1 MFDKATQR
9 SIRLSDYEISPTLG
23 FLSPFNPASV
33 ELPYEFAPIKKMA
46 AELPKIL
53 TAGLVRTRLSS
64 LPVLDLQKFCCS
76 ASDAQKRVA
85 MVHYSF
91 LVQSYVWGE
100 PDAPSSLPECL
111 ALPIWQL
118 ADAIGQK
125 PLLTYSAYVLDN
137 WALLDAEG
145 EIDLSNIHMVQHFL
159 GGQDETWFVT
169 VHVAIEAAA
178 GKMLAQIPVSLEAV
192 ENDDLAG
199 LTAAFQE
206 ISKTWDTILSI
217 FDRMPERC
225 APFIYYQ
232 RVRPWIHGWKDNPAL
247 GLGLVYEGVEEANG
261 EPQAFRG
268 QTGSQ
273 SSIVPT
279 MDAFFGILHASD
291 PMKAYLDELHAYRP
305 PAHRAF
311 IDAVREHSSIRQFVE
326 QKGSENLTSL
336 YNECIS
342 KLAQFR
348 TKHLEYAASYI
359 NKQAKSADGND
370 TDIGT
375 GGTPFMKY
383 LKKHRDEVNQQL
395 LAYKL

>member
-1 MFDKATQR
+1 MFDTATPAPL
-9 SIRLSDYEISPTLG
+9 RLSDYEISKELG
-23 FLSPFNPASV
+23 FLSPYNPSST
-33 ELPYEFAPIKKMA
+33 ELPDFFSPIQQVA
-46 AELPKIL
+46 SELPKIL
-53 TAGLVRTRLSS
+53 TTGLVRARLSN
-64 LPVLDLQKFCCS
+64 LPMLDLQDFCTT
-76 ASDAQKRVA
+76 ATDAQKRVA

-100 PDAPSSLPECL
+100 ADAPSSLPECL

-137 WALLDAEG
+137 WALLDADG
-145 EIDLSNIHMVQHFL
+145 DIDLSNIHMVQHFL

-169 VHVAIEAAA
+169 VHVAIEATA
-178 GKMLAQIPVSLEAV
+178 GQMLAQVPVSFEAV
-192 ENDDLAG
+192 ANKDEDALQSS
-199 LTAAFQE
+199 LQT
-206 ISKTWDTILSI
+206 ISETWDSVLSI

-225 APFIYYQ
+225 DPFIYYQ

-247 GLGLVYEGVEEANG
+247 GAGLVYEGVEAAG
-261 EPQAFRG
+261 TAPQAFRG

-279 MDAFFGILHASD
+279 MDAFFGIQHASD

-311 IDAVREHSSIRQFVE
+311 IDTVRQESKVRDFIDTSQNEDLR
-326 QKGSENLTSL
+326 SL

-359 NKQAKSADGND
+359 NMQAKSADGND

-395 LAYKL
+395 LSAKL

>member
-1 MFDKATQR
+1 MFDKATPH
-9 SIRLSDYEISPTLG
+9 SIRLSDFEVSPNLG

-33 ELPYEFAPIKKMA
+33 ELPADFAPIQEMA

-53 TAGLVRTRLSS
+53 ATGLVRARLSS
-64 LPVLDLQKFCCS
+64 LPVLDLQEFCS
-76 ASDAQKRVA
+76 TSTDAQKRVA

-100 PDAPSSLPECL
+100 PDAPSNLPECL

-137 WALLDAEG
+137 WALLDAGG

-178 GKMLAQIPVSLEAV
+178 GKMLAQIPLSLEAV
-192 ENDDLAG
+192 ENNDLAG

-206 ISKTWDTILSI
+206 ISNTWDTILSI

-225 APFIYYQ
+225 DPFIYYQ

-247 GLGLVYEGVEEANG
+247 GLGLVYEGVKETKG
-261 EPQAFRG
+261 EPQTFRG

-279 MDAFFGILHASD
+279 MDAFFGIRHASD

-311 IDAVREHSSIRQFVE
+311 IDAVREHSSVRQFVE
-326 QKGSENLTSL
+326 HKSAESLTSL

-395 LAYKL
+395 LASKL

>member
-1 MFDKATQR
+1 MFDKANPAPV
-9 SIRLSDYEISPTLG
+9 RLSDYEISPKLG
-23 FLSPFNPASV
+23 FLSPYSPASTS
-33 ELPYEFAPIKKMA
+33 LPDYFEPVQKMA
-46 AELPKIL
+46 ADLPKIL
-53 TAGLVRTRLSS
+53 TTGLVRERLTR
-64 LPVLDLQKFCCS
+64 LPVLDLKHFCND
-76 ASDAQKRVA
+76 ATDAQKRIA

-100 PDAPSSLPECL
+100 PEAPASLPECL

-137 WALLDAEG
+137 WALLDPDEDV
-145 EIDLSNIHMVQHFL
+145 DLSNIHMVQHFL

-169 VHVAIEAAA
+169 VHVAIEATA
-178 GKMLAQIPVSLEAV
+178 GKMLEQIPISLEAV
-192 ENDDLAG
+192 ETKDPTALAQS
-199 LTAAFQE
+199 LSE
-206 ISKTWDTILSI
+206 MSVTWDSILAI

-225 APFIYYQ
+225 DPFIYYQ

-247 GLGLVYEGVEEANG
+247 DKGLVYEGVEEAG
-261 EPQAFRG
+261 DEPQAFRG

-279 MDAFFGILHASD
+279 MDAFFGIQHASD

-311 IDAVREHSSIRQFVE
+311 IDAVRARSTVREFIANERDDD
-326 QKGSENLTSL
+326 LTTL

-395 LAYKL
+395 LSSKL